1 MQSKISKEYLSIASK
16 IFLFDGI
23 SEGEKLK
30 KIYECSPCLRL
41 FKTGELICSPGEY
54 TKGLQIIVSG
64 KAIVTG
70 EFEENS
76 TILRMLAKGDVFGAA
91 ALFCSESSEY
101 ISYIRAK
108 GKTAVLL
115 LGAEKIEQL
124 ITGNSK
130 LAENYI
136 KFLSGRI
143 RFLNK
148 RISVVT
154 AGTAEQRLSCILLE
168 MPRDSDG
175 CLIVPA
181 MTQLAAS
188 LNLGRASVYRAL
200 QTLES
205 SGFIKRNENGK
216 IIICDDSKFSNP
228 C

>member
-30 KIYECSPCLRL
+30 NIYECSPCLRL

-175 CLIVPA
+175 LPD
-181 MTQLAAS
+181 
-188 LNLGRASVYRAL
+188 
-200 QTLES
+200 S
-205 SGFIKRNENGK
+205 SGNDTACRFVEFGK
-216 IIICDDSKFSNP
+216 GVCLQSSADT
-228 C
+228 

>member
-1 MQSKISKEYLSIASK
+1 MQNKISDEYLSIASK

-23 SEGEKLK
+23 PESERLK
-30 KIYECSPCLRL
+30 NIYECSPCLRL
-41 FKTGELICSPGEY
+41 FKSGDLISSPNEY
-54 TKGLQIIVSG
+54 IRGLQIIVSG

-91 ALFCSESSEY
+91 ALFCSEGAEY

-108 GKTAVLL
+108 GKTVVLL
-115 LGAEKIEQL
+115 LGADKIESL

-143 RFLNK
+143 RYLNK

-175 CLIVPA
+175 CLIVPS
-181 MTQLAAS
+181 MTQLASS

-200 QTLES
+200 QMLEG
-205 SGFIKRNENGK
+205 SGFIKRNKEGK
-216 IIICDDSKFSNP
+216 IIICDNAESGEL
-228 C
+228 